1 MTVTTS
7 PTGLDAAQR
16 TQLERLVTRARAGF
30 EADLGAQAEGRF
42 GIHADGT
49 IEEEQA
55 LPDDASDRA
64 TRRDL
69 VEIIDHI
76 CSLGES
82 QPDAVARL
90 LREATF
96 THLNRLLA
104 IRIAEA
110 IGLLPESL
118 ANGRQSR
125 GFKDLGEIMP
135 ILGDDYWGYLLLCGD
150 ELAADA
156 PALFDPRNPLL
167 ALVPSTPALD
177 EIVALLGDTQ
187 RSRALARAR
196 HPGLGVPV
204 LQHRRRAALDARGS
218 RSAAN
223 LARVGRPESVLHAPL
238 CRRLSRPEH
247 ARPASDRK
255 RPDESPAR

>member
-1 MTVTTS
+1 MTLTKS
-7 PTGLDAAQR
+7 PTGLDSAQR
-16 TQLERLVTRARAGF
+16 TQLERIVSQARATL
-30 EADLGAQAEGRF
+30 EADIGAQAEGRF
-42 GIHADGT
+42 GIHIDGT

-76 CSLGES
+76 RSLGES
-82 QPDAVARL
+82 QPEAVARL
-90 LREATF
+90 LREAAF

-118 ANGRQSR
+118 ANARQSR

-156 PALFDPRNPLL
+156 PA
-167 ALVPSTPALD
+167 
-177 EIVALLGDTQ
+177 
-187 RSRALARAR
+187 
-196 HPGLGVPV
+196 
-204 LQHRRRAALDARGS
+204 
-218 RSAAN
+218 
-223 LARVGRPESVLHAPL
+223 
-238 CRRLSRPEH
+238 
-247 ARPASDRK
+247 
-255 RPDESPAR
+255 

>member
-7 PTGLDAAQR
+7 PTGLGSPQR
-16 TQLERLVTRARAGF
+16 TQLERLVTRARAAL

-42 GIHADGT
+42 GIHVDGT
-49 IEEEQA
+49 IEDEET

-69 VEIIDHI
+69 VEIIEHI
-76 CSLGES
+76 RSLGAS
-82 QPDAVARL
+82 QADAVARL
-90 LREATF
+90 LREAAF

-118 ANGRQSR
+118 TNGQQSR

-167 ALVPSTPALD
+167 AL
-177 EIVALLGDTQ
+177 G
-187 RSRALARAR
+187 
-196 HPGLGVPV
+196 
-204 LQHRRRAALDARGS
+204 GS
-218 RSAAN
+218 FR
-223 LARVGRPESVLHAPL
+223 
-238 CRRLSRPEH
+238 
-247 ARPASDRK
+247 
-255 RPDESPAR
+255 

>member
-1 MTVTTS
+1 M
-7 PTGLDAAQR
+7 
-16 TQLERLVTRARAGF
+16 
-30 EADLGAQAEGRF
+30 
-42 GIHADGT
+42 DGT
-49 IEEEQA
+49 IEDEQA

-69 VEIIDHI
+69 VEIVDHLR
-76 CSLGES
+76 SLGET
-82 QPDAVARL
+82 QAGAVARL
-90 LREATF
+90 LREAAF

-167 ALVPSTPALD
+167 ALAPSTPALD
-177 EIVALLGDTQ
+177 ELVALLADPDAD
-187 RSRALARAR
+187 RDLARAR
-196 HPGLGVPV
+196 HARLGVPV

-218 RSAAN
+218 GAPRTSRE
-223 LARVGRPESVLHAPL
+223 LAVRNQFFTPRYVVDFLVQNTLG
-238 CRRLSRPEH
+238 RRLIESDPTSPLLGELPLLVDPPTDAGTAARSR
-247 ARPASDRK
+247 
-255 RPDESPAR
+255 

>member
-1 MTVTTS
+1 MGSTPTGRSRTSRPS
-7 PTGLDAAQR
+7 PT
-16 TQLERLVTRARAGF
+16 TRA
-30 EADLGAQAEGRF
+30 
-42 GIHADGT
+42 I
-49 IEEEQA
+49 
-55 LPDDASDRA
+55 RA

-69 VEIIDHI
+69 VEIIDHLR
-76 CSLGES
+76 SLGET
-82 QPDAVARL
+82 QAGAVARL
-90 LREATF
+90 LREAAF

-167 ALVPSTPALD
+167 ALAPSTPALD
-177 EIVALLGDTQ
+177 ELVALLADPEAAELWLAPDTLGWAYQFFNTGDE
-187 RSRALARAR
+187 
-196 HPGLGVPV
+196 
-204 LQHRRRAALDARGS
+204 RR
-218 RSAAN
+218 
-223 LARVGRPESVLHAPL
+223 
-238 CRRLSRPEH
+238 
-247 ARPASDRK
+247 
-255 RPDESPAR
+255 

>member
-1 MTVTTS
+1 M
-7 PTGLDAAQR
+7 L
-16 TQLERLVTRARAGF
+16 
-30 EADLGAQAEGRF
+30 EADIGAQAEGRF
-42 GIHADGT
+42 GIHVDGT

-76 CSLGES
+76 RSLGES
-82 QPDAVARL
+82 QPEAVARL
-90 LREATF
+90 LREAAF

-118 ANGRQSR
+118 AAGRQSR

-156 PALFDPRNPLL
+156 PALFEAPRYF
-167 ALVPSTPALD
+167 AWVT
-177 EIVALLGDTQ
+177 
-187 RSRALARAR
+187 
-196 HPGLGVPV
+196 
-204 LQHRRRAALDARGS
+204 
-218 RSAAN
+218 
-223 LARVGRPESVLHAPL
+223 
-238 CRRLSRPEH
+238 
-247 ARPASDRK
+247 
-255 RPDESPAR
+255 